1 MRNNLEERR
10 SRMKRTTSIAV
21 VCTGLFFVLIL
32 ASSHRSWAAEEK
44 YPSKSIDLIC
54 SFPAG
59 GGPLDLHNRLLARHL
74 EKEFKV
80 TVVPVNKP
88 GGGGTLAGAVL
99 AKSRPD
105 GYTLALMAET
115 SLIMPILLKEADFTL
130 KDFRLIGQVN
140 RGFPVVMVVAA
151 DAPWKTFQEF
161 IDYARANPGIKCG
174 HPPVTTTATLKM
186 SYLNQYAKLGMI
198 GLPFKTDSEIFTG
211 VMGKHFPVAV
221 AGIGGSLFSNVEAGK
236 LRVLFSFHPAEEIDL
251 DPKIP
256 NFESFFGKAPF
267 DFAVHLLAPAK
278 TPEATVRVLK
288 TTLQK
293 IVKSPEFA
301 ADMKKL
307 QFTPYY
313 RDGDEVAKEVFPKS
327 EEQLKAIMTELG
339 LLK

>member
-1 MRNNLEERR
+1 
-10 SRMKRTTSIAV
+10 MKRTMMKAV
-21 VCTGLFFVLIL
+21 VCAGVFFVLIC
-32 ASSHRSWAAEEK
+32 ASS
-44 YPSKSIDLIC
+44 YPSWGAEDKFPSQNIELIC

-74 EKEFKV
+74 EKELKI

-105 GYTLALMAET
+105 GHTLALMAET
-115 SLIMPILLKEADFTL
+115 SLIMPILQKQADFTM

-140 RGFPVVMVVAA
+140 RGFPVVLNVAA
-151 DAPWKTFQEF
+151 DAPWKTFKEF
-161 IDYARANPGIKCG
+161 VDYAKANPGIKCG

-186 SYLNQYAKLGMI
+186 AYLNQYAKLGMV

-211 VMGKHFPVAV
+211 ILGKHFPVGV
-221 AGIGGSLFSNVEAGK
+221 NGIGGSLFSNVEAGK
-236 LRVLFSFHPAEEIDL
+236 LRVLFSFHPAEEIGL

-256 NFESFFGKAPF
+256 NFESYFGKAPF

-278 TPEATVRVLK
+278 TPESTVRILK
-288 TTLQK
+288 KTLEK

-313 RDGDEVAKEVFPKS
+313 RDGDVVAKEVFPKS
-327 EEQLKAIMTELG
+327 EEQLKSIMTELG